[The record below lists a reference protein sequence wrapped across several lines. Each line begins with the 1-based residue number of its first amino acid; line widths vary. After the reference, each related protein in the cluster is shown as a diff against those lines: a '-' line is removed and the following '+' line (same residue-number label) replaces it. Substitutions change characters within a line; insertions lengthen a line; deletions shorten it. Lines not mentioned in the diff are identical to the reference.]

1 MAGMKAKIF
10 DFDNTLAVS
19 DSRVYITKPNGKK
32 LTLTP
37 GEYSHYVEEPG
48 DKFDFREFHGDN
60 LINPRE
66 IKKYTAKLRNA
77 LQAGSARVFILTAR
91 GNTKPIARFL
101 SDIGIRSGV
110 TIVCLNNSAPE
121 KKRAYIAG
129 LLHKGFDDIDFWDDA
144 TPYID
149 AVNQLKNEFPNAKI
163 HTHRIPETAYMHL

>member
-19 DSRVYITKPNGKK
+19 DSKVFVTKKNGKK
-32 LTLTP
+32 LSLSP
-37 GEYSHYVEEPG
+37 GEYSHYIPDTD
-48 DKFDFREFHGDN
+48 DKFDFRDFHSDN

-77 LQAGSARVFILTAR
+77 LQSGSARVFILTAR
-91 GNTKPIARFL
+91 GNSKPIAKFL

-110 TIVCLNNSAPE
+110 TIVTLNDSAPE
-121 KKRAYIAG
+121 MKRKYIAG